1 MKWTVHIP
9 EVHISIREIEAETED
24 QAIEM
29 ALEDLDTEVSHEY
42 SHTLD
47 REYIEAFQQQEA

>member
-1 MKWTVHIP
+1 MKWTVRIP

-24 QAIEM
+24 KAIEM

-47 REYIEAFQQQEA
+47 RELIKAYQQ

>member
-1 MKWTVHIP
+1 MKWTVRIP

-24 QAIEM
+24 KAIEI
-29 ALEDLDTEVSHEY
+29 ALEDLDTEISHEY

-47 REYIEAFQQQEA
+47 RELIKAYQQ